1 MLVLAGLIL
10 TASIIEP
17 TTFPAWGNALNI
29 LNQNAGAAIIAMG
42 LTFPLVAGDFDLSI
56 GNVASFA
63 GVAVCTMMLDLA
75 TPIPFALL
83 AAVLLGTAIGFVNG
97 AVVTVLRV
105 NPLVATLGVGTIVV
119 GLNYATAGGL
129 PVAVPNAAAFTSLTL
144 GTLGGVPY
152 PVYMMLGIAV
162 ILWVL
167 LNRTVFGQ
175 SLQAA
180 GGNSVTAELSGIR
193 VNRMRV
199 MAFAI
204 CGTCAALGGVLLAS
218 RTGNGAVSAGDSYLL
233 SSFAAAFFG
242 SAVMRNGEFHILG
255 TLVGVV
261 TVTVGFNA
269 IALIGLPTYWQ
280 YLFQGLLLII
290 GVGVGALAS
299 RKAKIA

>member
-1 MLVLAGLIL
+1 
-10 TASIIEP
+10 
-17 TTFPAWGNALNI
+17 
-29 LNQNAGAAIIAMG
+29 
-42 LTFPLVAGDFDLSI
+42 
-56 GNVASFA
+56 
-63 GVAVCTMMLDLA
+63 
-75 TPIPFALL
+75 
-83 AAVLLGTAIGFVNG
+83 
-97 AVVTVLRV
+97 
-105 NPLVATLGVGTIVV
+105 
-119 GLNYATAGGL
+119 
-129 PVAVPNAAAFTSLTL
+129 
-144 GTLGGVPY
+144 
-152 PVYMMLGIAV
+152 MMLGIAV

-175 SLQAA
+175 SFAA